1 MKLFSSALS
10 QNSAI
15 EPALSEVSAKIKAD
29 LGGKSCDLAIMFLSE
44 GYDDLDPEAACASL
58 RDSLCPG
65 VLIGCNSSGVIANQ
79 REVEMKPAV
88 SLIGMHLERVKI
100 QPFHVSALVAD
111 TFESGKSMREFLE
124 IDPAEAPNFIL
135 LADPANIDVTAVLSA
150 FNRDYPASAVV
161 GGLASGMVMGAENWL
176 VLNDEIYQ
184 EGGIGVALTGEIE
197 FETFVSQGC
206 RPVGEPY
213 IITKAE
219 RNVLYELAG
228 RPAMEVLTEMFM
240 KLPARDQKL
249 AQNALFV
256 GLAID
261 EARNDLGRGDF
272 LVRNIVG
279 ADEAS
284 GALSIGE
291 LLETGQTLQFQLRDS
306 ETSKEDLSLV
316 LKRPSSSKALRQG
329 ALLVSCCG
337 RGEGLYGVPDHDVK
351 MIQALRGPMPLAG
364 FFANGEF
371 GPVAKKNFVHGYTS
385 SLTIIR

>member
-10 QNSAI
+10 QNTEI
-15 EPALSEVSAKIKAD
+15 EKALEEIAAKIKAD
-29 LGGKSCDLAIMFLSE
+29 LDGKSCDLAVFFVSE
-44 GYDDLDPEAACASL
+44 GYEEFDPAQICSFF
-58 RDSLCPG
+58 RDTLSPG
-65 VLIGCNSSGVIANQ
+65 TLIGCNSSGVIANQ

-88 SLIGMHLERVKI
+88 SAIGMHLEGVKI
-100 QPFHVSALVAD
+100 QPFEISAIAAD
-111 TFESGKSMREFLE
+111 TFESGKSLREFLD
-124 IDPAEAPNFIL
+124 IDPAESPKFIL
-135 LADPANIDVTAVLSA
+135 LGDPTNIDITAVLSA

-176 VLNDEIYQ
+176 VLNGEIYE
-184 EGGIGVALTGEIE
+184 EGSVGVALSGDIE
-197 FETFVSQGC
+197 FETLVSQGC

-213 IITKAE
+213 IITRAE
-219 RNVLYELAG
+219 QNLLYELAG
-228 RPAMEVLTEMFM
+228 KPAMEVLSEMFM

-256 GLAID
+256 GLAMD

-272 LVRNIVG
+272 LVRNIIG

-284 GALSIGE
+284 GTLSIGE
-291 LLETGQTLQFQLRDS
+291 HLETGQTLQFQLRDS
-306 ETSKEDLSLV
+306 ETSKEDLSIL
-316 LKRPSSSKALRQG
+316 LKRQPPAKALRQG

-351 MIQALRGPMPLAG
+351 MIQALRGPLPLAG

>member
-10 QNSAI
+10 QNTGI
-15 EPALSEVSAKIKAD
+15 EKALEEVAAKVKAD
-29 LGGKSCDLAIMFLSE
+29 LEGKSCDLAVWFVSE
-44 GYDDLDPEAACASL
+44 GYEDFDAGEACSVL
-58 RDSLCPG
+58 RTALSPG

-88 SLIGMHLERVKI
+88 SVIGMHLEGVRI
-100 QPFHVSALVAD
+100 RPFQISALVAD
-111 TFESGKSMREFLE
+111 TFETGKSLREFLG
-124 IDPAEAPNFIL
+124 IDPAESPQFIVFG
-135 LADPANIDVTAVLSA
+135 DPSNIDVTAILSA
-150 FNRDYPASAVV
+150 FNGDYPASAVV

-176 VLNDEIYQ
+176 VLNDEIYR
-184 EGGIGVALTGEIE
+184 EGCIGVALSGDVE
-197 FETFVSQGC
+197 FETLVSQGC

-213 IITKAE
+213 IITKSE

-256 GLAID
+256 GLAMD
-261 EARNDLGRGDF
+261 EARNELGRGDF
-272 LVRNIVG
+272 LVRNIIG

-284 GALSIGE
+284 GSLSIGE
-291 LLETGQTLQFQLRDS
+291 YLETGQTLQFQLRDS
-306 ETSKEDLSLV
+306 ETSKEDLSVL
-316 LKRPSSSKALRQG
+316 LKRQPPSKALRQG